1 MSTVDQTIDQTV
13 QTAGQPIE
21 GFGPEPTITI
31 ELVLG
36 EAQALRAWLLKPSK
50 DGATALEDPLVSRA
64 LASLTRVIDSVQA
77 VVNVRRELE
86 QAGLDVVHLSD
97 DQVRELGRRVT
108 EAAGP
113 GVRG

>member
-1 MSTVDQTIDQTV
+1 MSTIDQTIDQTA
-13 QTAGQPIE
+13 QTAGQVTE
-21 GFGPEPTITI
+21 GLAPEPTITI

-50 DGATALEDPLVSRA
+50 DGATALEDPLVSHA
-64 LASLTRVIDSVQA
+64 LANLGRVIDSVQA
-77 VVNVRRELE
+77 IVNVRRELE
-86 QAGLDVVHLSD
+86 QAGLDVAHLSD
-97 DQVRELGRRVT
+97 EQMRELGRKVT